1 VHDLLR
7 LYDERVRATTLDQLP
22 AGWTGERDGPL
33 ARCVLPHGTG
43 FAMLIDDAS
52 GVSEAELAGLVDR
65 TVGFFSGRKMAFEW
79 KTYDHDR
86 AELPALLLSR
96 GAVAEPH
103 EALVLGETAA
113 LAGPVVVPPGLTLRE
128 VRDHA
133 DFVGISALKAAV
145 WHDESTW
152 LATELESRVDSG
164 EVRAFVVEDGAVTD
178 GPRVV
183 SAAWLE
189 PLPGTGVAG
198 LWGGSTLAEYRHRG
212 CYRALLAVRA
222 NLAQELGYPVLQVDA
237 SDDSRPILTRLGLHV
252 VGGTTPYQFAP
263 TS

>member
-7 LYDERVRATTLDQLP
+7 LYDERVRATTLDRLP

-43 FAMLIDDAS
+43 FAMLVDDA
-52 GVSEAELAGLVDR
+52 GGLSEDELAALVDR
-65 TVGFFSGRKMAFEW
+65 TVGFFSGRNLAFEW

-86 AELPALLLSR
+86 ADLPALLLSR
-96 GAVAEPH
+96 GAVAQPH

-128 VRDHA
+128 ASESA
-133 DFVGISALKAAV
+133 DFAAISALKTAV
-145 WHDESTW
+145 WNEEWAW
-152 LATELESRVDSG
+152 LAPELESRAAAG
-164 EVRAFVVEDGAVTD
+164 EIRVFVVTD
-178 GPRVV
+178 GPLVV

-189 PLPGTGVAG
+189 PEPGTGVAG
-198 LWGGSTLAEYRHRG
+198 LWGGSTLAQYRGRG

-222 NLAQELGYPVLQVDA
+222 NLAQELGYEVLQVDA

-252 VGGTTPYQFAP
+252 VGGTTPYQFGEQ
-263 TS
+263 